1 MSDDKK
7 TVSEL
12 WVELKATME
21 ALEKDVMKN
30 TEKSNVSAGV
40 RLRKGVRALRAVG
53 AELIRSTTQADKD
66 LKEKRKAEK
75 AAKKAAETPTEWS
88 IIFNYFY
95 ATDISGYVQQ
105 NIAALFLYSLYFIHS
120 YCFQIN

>member
-1 MSDDKK
+1 MSEDKK

-75 AAKKAAETPTEWS
+75 AAKKAAETP
-88 IIFNYFY
+88 
-95 ATDISGYVQQ
+95 AT
-105 NIAALFLYSLYFIHS
+105 
-120 YCFQIN
+120 